1 MNRHCRLALALLLL
15 SASPFAPAQMS
26 DGTLPEAATLKAD
39 AAMDE
44 YSKNLRETLM
54 AKIASDGLLG
64 AMAFCSNEAAGI
76 AGEIGRKHGIRI
88 GRTSHRARNPANLPD
103 HWQREALE
111 RFSLSVAQG
120 RDASTLRY
128 GNVSLGRAQIAR
140 GIKVDAACLAC
151 HGAKEAMTPEVVQ
164 ELAKRYP
171 QDLATG
177 FREGDLRGL
186 MWVEID
192 LTPPVPVAP
201 Q

>member
-1 MNRHCRLALALLLL
+1 MTLHRRIALALCLV
-15 SASPFAPAQMS
+15 SASPFAFAQMS
-26 DGTLPEAATLKAD
+26 DGTIPEAASQKAD

-44 YSKNLRETLM
+44 YGKTLRETLM
-54 AKIASDGLLG
+54 AKIASDGLVA

-76 AGEIGRKHGIRI
+76 ATEIGQKHGVRI

-103 HWQREALE
+103 HWKREALE

-120 RDASTLRY
+120 KDPATLRY
-128 GNVSLGRAQIAR
+128 GDMALGRAQIAR
-140 GIKVDAACLAC
+140 GIAVDAACLAC
-151 HGAKEAMTPEVVQ
+151 HGAKESMSPEVVQ
-164 ELAKRYP
+164 ELAKMYP

-177 FREGDLRGL
+177 FKAGDLRGL

-192 LTPPVPVAP
+192 GTPPVPVAP